1 MFLRFTS
8 LPIVSLPIGSL
19 PIVRGIIGLGC
30 IILGIIG
37 LVLPFMPGFIFF
49 GIGIIC
55 LAGADPR
62 LKKLLAKQPRI
73 ERFMQHID
81 DSSGLAFT
89 QRCKIALAASAE
101 VFVGRRR
108 SER

>member
-1 MFLRFTS
+1 MFLRTIFAS
-8 LPIVSLPIGSL
+8 IVSL
-19 PIVRGIIGLGC
+19 PIVRGVIGFIC
-30 IILGIIG
+30 IILGVIG

-62 LKKLLAKQPRI
+62 MKKLLVKQPRI
-73 ERFMQHID
+73 ERFMQHINK
-81 DSSGLAFT
+81 SSGLAFT
-89 QRCKIALAASAE
+89 RRCKIALAASAE

-108 SER
+108 SQK